1 MLSVGSIIE
10 IPWIFSINRDGRQR
24 LPLRSYFPG
33 AAKPRRGD
41 RLADA
46 TLEFLKVFFLLATK
60 GPPVMALMKSN
71 KSSVIK
77 CRGGAS
83 FGWGW
88 GVGVGGHGFRSRS
101 CFAKISEVRFDR
113 RRVEGINNSKARSVN
128 DTACGARD
136 GSESWSACS
145 GRLASHRIKNS

>member
-33 AAKPRRGD
+33 AAKPRRAD

-83 FGWGW
+83 FGR
-88 GVGVGGHGFRSRS
+88 GG
-101 CFAKISEVRFDR
+101 A
-113 RRVEGINNSKARSVN
+113 
-128 DTACGARD
+128 GAWIPEQVVLCED
-136 GSESWSACS
+136 LGSTF
-145 GRLASHRIKNS
+145 

>member
-88 GVGVGGHGFRSRS
+88 GGGEGIDSGAGRALRRSR
-101 CFAKISEVRFDR
+101 KYVLTDGE
-113 RRVEGINNSKARSVN
+113 SKGLTTQRP
-128 DTACGARD
+128 GA
-136 GSESWSACS
+136 
-145 GRLASHRIKNS
+145 